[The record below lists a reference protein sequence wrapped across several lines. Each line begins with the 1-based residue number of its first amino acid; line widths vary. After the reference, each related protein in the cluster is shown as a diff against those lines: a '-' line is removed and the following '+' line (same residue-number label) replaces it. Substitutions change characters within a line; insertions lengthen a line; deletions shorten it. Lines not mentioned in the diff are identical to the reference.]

1 MNLVQNKQKEIDD
14 IIAKLIDE
22 IWDKYDI
29 DNSGALDREET
40 KRFVMETLSDL
51 SDDGCVANFSD
62 SEFDQCFA
70 EFDKDGSGTI
80 ERSEMV

>member
-1 MNLVQNKQKEIDD
+1 MD
-14 IIAKLIDE
+14 
-22 IWDKYDI
+22 
-29 DNSGALDREET
+29 
-40 KRFVMETLSDL
+40 TLSDL